1 MNPGHQTKINAERN
15 DETILRQHLIGE
27 KLLAPLPAA
36 PLRARVKTCTTVRQV
51 FRKLSGLRVRSED
64 EYTLIVRLNKL
75 KWAEGVPA

>member
-51 FRKLSGLRVRSED
+51 PQTFRSTRSVGGRIHADRATEQ
-64 EYTLIVRLNKL
+64 
-75 KWAEGVPA
+75 AEMG